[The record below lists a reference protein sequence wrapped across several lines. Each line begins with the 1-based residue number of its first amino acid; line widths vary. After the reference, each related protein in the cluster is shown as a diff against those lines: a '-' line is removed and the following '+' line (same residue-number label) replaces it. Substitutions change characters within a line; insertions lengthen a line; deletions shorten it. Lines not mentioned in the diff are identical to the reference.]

1 MAGFGKTTLVTA
13 WNATSPR
20 PSAWLALDEEDSDAT
35 RFFAYFVSALR
46 TVTPHLGESVLKAL
60 QSAQATPLDSLLT
73 ALVNEIA
80 AVPEPFVL
88 VLDDYHLVDNS
99 AIDDALAFLL
109 DHMPPQM
116 HLIITTREDPRLPLS
131 RLRARGQLTE
141 IRAADLRFTEDEA
154 AAFLKQ
160 TMGLTLAHEEISA
173 LEARTEGWIAGLQLA
188 ALSMQGR
195 DDVRSFVAAFA
206 GDNRYVV
213 DYLVDEVLARQPDET
228 RTFLIQTSILER
240 LSGPL
245 CDAVTGGEDGKALLA
260 TLERDNLFVVPL
272 DQSRRWFR
280 YHHLFADVLRAHLRE
295 EKADRLPQLHSR
307 AAHWYANNDQ
317 PAPAIRHALAGADF
331 ELAAALIER
340 LWHSMDANL
349 QSTAWLRWVDAL
361 PDDVVDERP
370 VLSLGYGWALLNEGQ
385 VEAAELRLRQA
396 ERWLDPEF
404 VQRQPRRVVIDEVI
418 FGKLEASLAAA
429 RAYAAQA
436 VGDAATTTA
445 YAQKALDLLPEDD
458 DVGRRVAAAILGLS
472 YWRIGEL
479 DTAYR
484 TLTTALSSFARTG
497 HIPGAI
503 SGAFGLAD
511 ICTTL
516 GRLRD
521 AAETYRHALS
531 LVAEMGDIVFPG
543 VAELHVG
550 LGEVY
555 LEMGDVDAAVEHMQR
570 GQAMGDKAV
579 LAGDM
584 TRLLTLMARI
594 RYAHGAVDVAFD
606 LLDKAERVFV
616 QTPVPN
622 LRPVAAWKALRDP
635 PGSLGRGAALGAIAW
650 DHGPR

>member
-1 MAGFGKTTLVTA
+1 M
-13 WNATSPR
+13 
-20 PSAWLALDEEDSDAT
+20 
-35 RFFAYFVSALR
+35 
-46 TVTPHLGESVLKAL
+46 TPHLGESVLKAL

-404 VQRQPRRVVIDEVI
+404 VQRQSRRVVIDEVI

-622 LRPVAAWKALRDP
+622 LRPVAAWKAVPRDP
-635 PGSLGRGAALGAIAW
+635 PGSLAEARRWAQCVGSRSTMNWITS
-650 DHGPR
+650 PNSST